1 MASPDVYGN
10 RPGMGGAPR
19 ANVPAFMGWMGA
31 ISSVALMVGLG
42 YWVYD
47 LATRDAR
54 SVPVVRALEGPSRLA
69 PEDPGGFEAAHKG
82 YAVNSIASEKG
93 KDTPLSDR
101 VTLAPEP
108 VGPEETDKPVA
119 AAKVTPPDPASALR
133 SAVEGALSE
142 VLGLPGPDAPADG
155 GAAVPLPGVDPEEGA
170 ADGTE
175 NGADAGPVIRPMP
188 RPGSAG
194 AAAKVTRASAA
205 VVPAALGVTT
215 ADVDPSGIGAG
226 SRLVQLGAFDSRD
239 EADAVWSSLSASY
252 YDYFALHP
260 KVVEEATV
268 NGRTFYRL
276 RAFGFDDLAAAQN
289 FCAMLVAAKVDCIP
303 VLTQ

>member
-1 MASPDVYGN
+1 
-10 RPGMGGAPR
+10 MGGGSRPA
-19 ANVPAFMGWMGA
+19 VPAFMGWMGA
-31 ISSVALMVGLG
+31 ISSVALVAGLG

-69 PEDPGGFEAAHKG
+69 PEDPGGFEAAHQG

-101 VTLAPEP
+101 VTLAPDP

-119 AAKVTPPDPASALR
+119 AAKVAPPDPATALR

-142 VLGLPGPDAPADG
+142 VLGLPGAAAPTDDGAVAPVPDA
-155 GAAVPLPGVDPEEGA
+155 DPEA
-170 ADGTE
+170 AGTE
-175 NGADAGPVIRPMP
+175 DGADAGPMIRPMP
-188 RPGSAG
+188 RPGSAR
-194 AAAKVTRASAA
+194 AAVVTRASAT
-205 VVPAALGVTT
+205 AAPVALATQS
-215 ADVDPSGIGAG
+215 AEVDPSGIGAG
-226 SRLVQLGAFDSRD
+226 SRLVQLGAFDSRN

-260 KVVEEATV
+260 KVIEEASV

-289 FCAMLVAAKVDCIP
+289 FCAMLVAAQVDCIP

>member
-19 ANVPAFMGWMGA
+19 PSVPAFMGWMGA
-31 ISSVALMVGLG
+31 ISSVALVAGLG

-54 SVPVVRALEGPSRLA
+54 SVPVVRALEGPTRLT

-93 KDTPLSDR
+93 KDESLAEQ
-101 VTLAPEP
+101 VMLAPDS
-108 VGPEETDKPVA
+108 VGPEESDKPVA
-119 AAKVTPPDPASALR
+119 AAKAAPPDPATALR

-142 VLGLPGPDAPADG
+142 VLGLPGPDAPADSG
-155 GAAVPLPGVDPEEGA
+155 TTVPIPGVEPEAGH
-170 ADGTE
+170 DD
-175 NGADAGPVIRPMP
+175 GADAGPMIRPMP

-194 AAAKVTRASAA
+194 AVAMVTRASATD
-205 VVPAALGVTT
+205 VPAALGPRT
-215 ADVDPSGIGAG
+215 AEVDPAGIGSGA
-226 SRLVQLGAFDSRD
+226 RLVQLGAFDSRD

-268 NGRTFYRL
+268 NGKTFYRL

>member
-10 RPGMGGAPR
+10 RPSMGGAPR

-101 VTLAPEP
+101 VTLAPDP

-142 VLGLPGPDAPADG
+142 VLGLPGPDASED
-155 GAAVPLPGVDPEEGA
+155 GAAAPVPGA
-170 ADGTE
+170 EPDAAGTE
-175 NGADAGPVIRPMP
+175 NDNGADAGTVIRPMP

-194 AAAKVTRASAA
+194 AAVVTRASAT
-205 VVPAALGVTT
+205 AAAATLGVTS
-215 ADVDPSGIGAG
+215 AEVDPSGIGAG

-260 KVVEEATV
+260 KVIEEASV

-289 FCAMLVAAKVDCIP
+289 FCAMLVAAQVDCIP